1 MNEWANKGPIL
12 SALNFH
18 RNLFTLLLLN
28 QDILTNLGAGWLE
41 HVPTFFQKLLIIFL
55 LYFWDKNY
63 YSPKHFDGKN
73 QRIWLPYNRGS
84 SRISCP
90 LFLLIRFWILVRNE
104 YRIVASTNTC
114 YYSENQIF
122 SSLLSKHW
130 KKTSKSTS
138 LSWN

>member
-1 MNEWANKGPIL
+1 MYYIVGFMIMNEWANKGPIL

-63 YSPKHFDGKN
+63 YSPNLQNILMGKTKEFDYHTIGEVVEFPAHFF
-73 QRIWLPYNRGS
+73 Y
-84 SRISCP
+84 
-90 LFLLIRFWILVRNE
+90 
-104 YRIVASTNTC
+104 
-114 YYSENQIF
+114 
-122 SSLLSKHW
+122 
-130 KKTSKSTS
+130 
-138 LSWN
+138 